1 MLDYTKKQ
9 AMKLFKHFSHVGNLG
24 DTLSALPSL
33 RQYYRKTGIKP
44 ILYLVKDHP
53 AKYYE
58 GATHPTVDQNGAY
71 VGLNKKGC
79 EMIKPLIEAQDYIDE
94 VRIIDTDQFKDSDIH
109 VNLSD
114 IRDKYVGMPSFD
126 IRRWYF
132 YIFPDLACNLFD
144 PYIHV
149 QDSKHDISKGKIII
163 SRSERYQN
171 EIIDYSFLKSKE
183 DKILFCGTDN
193 EYKLFSTKYNL
204 NIGRLIVND
213 FYFYA
218 QALKQCKFHL
228 SNQTMAFQIS
238 QGLQIPRI
246 VELCPYAPNVIPTGE
261 YAYDFFQTWA
271 AEYYVNELDKLFD

>member
-1 MLDYTKKQ
+1 MLDYTKNQ
-9 AMKLFKHFSHVGNLG
+9 QMQFKNFSHVGNLG
-24 DTLSALPSL
+24 DILASLPAL
-33 RQYYRKTGIKP
+33 RKYFRLTNIKP
-44 ILYLVKDHP
+44 ILYLIKDHP

-58 GATHPTVDQNGAY
+58 GATHPTKDLNGNY
-71 VGLNKKGC
+71 VGINQKGC
-79 EMIKPLIEAQDYIDE
+79 EMIKPLIESQEYIEE
-94 VRIIDTDQFKDSDIH
+94 VRIINTDEFKDSNIH

-132 YIFPDLACNLFD
+132 YIFPDLACNLFEQ
-144 PYIHV
+144 YIFV
-149 QDSKHDISKGKIII
+149 DDAEKDIAKGKIII

-183 DKILFCGTDN
+183 DKILFCGTDD

-261 YAYDFFQTWA
+261 HAYDFFQTWA
-271 AEYYVNELDKLFD
+271 AEYYVNELDKLL